1 MSYSLQFSFEI
12 LIIESVSRFQIPA
25 INSSRIELNDLL
37 VRSVKMLLS
46 TSLLIPAIFN
56 LIEVHAT
63 LDVEP
68 SMQDHS
74 EIGGNSTTVT
84 AVLTKPSSR
93 AYNCFLGT
101 NLDCNVFE
109 SDNDVGGI
117 IGPVDF
123 LNDGPKDGEIANAGN
138 PSYDVLNEHRPERW
152 SRSYLKIQEHNATH
166 FATEIAWMFSN
177 ETEIVVDQ
185 VQVFLSNGNYT
196 DDQSIQRSLL
206 NLACS
211 YRRTNNRLTVEDRVL
226 RFRCY
231 LRYEL
236 VQEIYYETDGLGV
249 LLSTLK
255 IAGAGYA
262 FYQVADITLHVPI
275 YQIANYH
282 GYISVPTSRAKLC
295 QMRVNKNCG
304 PVAYEPQSVEG
315 FKGFPHQM
323 YSPPDG
329 KIASGNNKS
338 FKELD
343 EYGANRWSRVNFPRV
358 RYYNSTHLSFDVVW
372 YLTAVHSTDD
382 FRVYISNERYS
393 SREPL
398 SRRHLDLNPLCVK
411 KFHGKYPPRQL
422 THSCLISLNKYRELT
437 RMKELLMLTVWNVYD
452 TAYAFYQVID
462 INAPSGSYENVSSEY
477 ESAENFTRH
486 D

>member
-1 MSYSLQFSFEI
+1 
-12 LIIESVSRFQIPA
+12 
-25 INSSRIELNDLL
+25 
-37 VRSVKMLLS
+37 MLLL

-56 LIEVHAT
+56 LIEIHAT
-63 LDVEP
+63 IDVVGNSEP
-68 SMQDHS
+68 SIQDRS
-74 EIGGNSTTVT
+74 KIGGDNTTVT
-84 AVLTKPSSR
+84 AVLTKPLSR
-93 AYNCFLGT
+93 AYNCFLET

-166 FATEIAWMFSN
+166 FT
-177 ETEIVVDQ
+177 TEIVWTFSNDTEVVVDQ
-185 VQVFLSNGNYT
+185 IQVFLSTGNYT
-196 DDQSIQRSLL
+196 DDQPIQRSLL
-206 NLACS
+206 KLACS
-211 YRRTNNRLTVEDRVL
+211 YQRSGGSNDRLTIEDRVL
-226 RFRCY
+226 RFNCR

-236 VQEIYYETDGLGV
+236 VQEIYYETNGLGV

-255 IAGAGYA
+255 IAGTNYA

-275 YQIANYH
+275 YQIVNYH
-282 GYISVPTSRAKLC
+282 GYTSEPTSRAKLC
-295 QMRVNKNCG
+295 QQRVNKNCG
-304 PVAYEPQSVEG
+304 PVTYEPQSVEG
-315 FKGFPHQM
+315 FKGFPNER

-343 EYGANRWSRVNFPRV
+343 EYGANRWTRVNFPRV
-358 RYYNSTHLSFDVVW
+358 RQYNSTHLSFDMFW
-372 YLTAVHSTDD
+372 YFTAIHSTDD

-411 KFHGKYPPRQL
+411 KFHGKYPPQQL
-422 THSCLISLNKYRELT
+422 TMSCLISVQKYRELS
-437 RMKELLMLTVWNVYD
+437 RMKELLLLNVWNVYD
-452 TAYAFYQVID
+452 TAYAFYQVAD
-462 INAPSGSYENVSSEY
+462 INGLSGSYKDVSPEYQSTENV
-477 ESAENFTRH
+477 TLH